1 MTIKTIIKY
10 LYITFGFIFVGI
22 GLLGIVLPLL
32 PATPFLM
39 LASFCFMRGSKKFE
53 IWLKESAMYKK
64 YVVEFFHNKSMTLR
78 QKITILLFA
87 DCMIAI
93 PFIIL
98 DNIFIRIIL
107 IAVVA
112 YKYYYFIYKIKTV
125 KAYG

>member
-1 MTIKTIIKY
+1 MTIKKIIKY